1 MPTPS
6 TDIARERK
14 LTTTLSLL
22 PVVERELQVAARKR
36 STFWVRVAA
45 ALVALGLGGG
55 FLILAAVSL
64 SGFGPAMLGR
74 GLFGALTWLSLA
86 AVLGAGLFLT
96 SDCLSEEK
104 REGTLGL
111 LFLTSLR
118 GYDIVLGKLL
128 ATSLRSIHAL
138 LAVVPVLAI
147 TLLMGGVTGLG
158 MARTSLAL
166 VIALLASLACGLFV
180 SALSRN
186 SQKAMV
192 ATLVLLVLWAGAGP
206 AADGILA
213 GVRKQP
219 NKPRLSLT
227 SPVWLFVVAGGGGQP
242 RFWGGLL
249 VNAAVTGLLLASTSV
264 AVRHTWQQRPA
275 ARSGAG
281 RSWVRW
287 WRFGGSKRRAAL
299 RRRLLDI
306 NPVLWLACR
315 ERWQA
320 ASLWILAIFLAGSW
334 AVIFA
339 TGERWVGWFVWG
351 HLAGL
356 VTVLLYLGAAS
367 EGARLFLDAR
377 RSGLLELVLST
388 PLSGRQI
395 LEGHW
400 RAWFRLFG
408 MPLVLCLATLWL
420 GAVLTQYSAWS
431 QTAAIAPA
439 PPTPTAVTNAT
450 TTTNLAAPAVTTRF
464 GVAGLKVASLAW
476 VGLNP
481 QGILVPVALASA
493 SFLTVAANLVALGWY
508 GMWMGL
514 NSKSTNLATLKTVL
528 FVQIIPW
535 FFIMFAS
542 VLSLP
547 LFVMPM
553 LRGGGQM
560 IFWYPIVTTAMMT
573 LLCLAKDAFFILYAK
588 GKLNARLRAETR
600 QNSPR
605 VLTA

>member
-1 MPTPS
+1 M
-6 TDIARERK
+6 
-14 LTTTLSLL
+14 
-22 PVVERELQVAARKR
+22 
-36 STFWVRVAA
+36 RVAA
-45 ALVALGLGGG
+45 ALIALGLGGG
-55 FLILAAVSL
+55 FLILAAVSF

-128 ATSLRSIHAL
+128 ATSLRSIYAL

-166 VIALLASLACGLFV
+166 LSALLASLACGLFV

-213 GVRKQP
+213 AVRKQP
-219 NKPRLSLT
+219 NKPRLSLA

-275 ARSGAG
+275 ARAGAG

-299 RRRLLDI
+299 RRSLLDS

-320 ASLWILAIFLAGSW
+320 ASLWILAIFLAGSC
-334 AVIFA
+334 AAIFA

-408 MPLVLCLATLWL
+408 MPLVLCLATLWF
-420 GAVLTQYSAWS
+420 GAVLVQYTAWS

-439 PPTPTAVTNAT
+439 PPAPPPPIAVTNAAAT
-450 TTTNLAAPAVTTRF
+450 TSVAVTTVTTRV
-464 GVAGLKVASLAW
+464 GVGGLKVASLAW
-476 VGLNP
+476 AGLNP
-481 QGILVPVALASA
+481 PGILMPVALASA
-493 SFLTVAANLVALGWY
+493 SLLTVAANLVALGWY

-542 VLSLP
+542 ALSLP
-547 LFVMPM
+547 LVVMPM

-560 IFWYPIVTTAMMT
+560 IFWYPVVTTATMT

-588 GKLNARLRAETR
+588 GKLNAELRAETR